1 MSESDNSKAKL
12 DDKQIVKEQS
22 GYYDSNERFEL
33 INGVRYDFQSSP
45 KVTHQIVVS
54 EINAA
59 IRTSCHAEGLILFAP
74 MDVYFDD
81 DNVVQ
86 PDVIFI
92 SNENLYIIRD
102 GFVKGVPDLLVEIL
116 SPSNG
121 KHDLFRKKTLY
132 ERFGVNEYWII
143 DPVYCTVNQYMLEDG
158 SYKSPILYGDED
170 TLLSKQ
176 LSCIRIDLANIFQPI
191 ERYREL

>member
-1 MSESDNSKAKL
+1 MSESGESKAKL
-12 DDKQIVKEQS
+12 DDKLIVKEQS
-22 GYYDSNERFEL
+22 GYYESNERFEL

-45 KVTHQIVVS
+45 KVTHQIVSS

-59 IRTSCHAEGLILFAP
+59 IRMNCHADGLILVAP

-92 SNENLYIIRD
+92 RNENLPIIKD
-102 GFVKGVPDLLVEIL
+102 GFVKGVPDLLAEIL

-121 KHDLFRKKTLY
+121 KHDLFRKKALY
-132 ERFGVNEYWII
+132 ERFGVKEYWIF

-158 SYKSPILYGDED
+158 AYKSPILYGDED
-170 TLLSKQ
+170 TLLSKYFP
-176 LSCIRIDLANIFQPI
+176 CIRIDLANIFQPI